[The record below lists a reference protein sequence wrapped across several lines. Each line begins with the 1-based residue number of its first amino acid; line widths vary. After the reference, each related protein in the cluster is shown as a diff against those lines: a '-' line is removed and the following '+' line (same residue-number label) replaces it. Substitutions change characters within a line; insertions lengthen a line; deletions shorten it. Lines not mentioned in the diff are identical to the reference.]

1 MVLDPR
7 PLREQPDN
15 MLEDD
20 RLELAEEHG
29 VLERLAGDVEGE
41 VLRVDDDLDPGGPFG
56 EGVLA
61 EVGGDEGALDEEL
74 GVLAA
79 GFEGLLP
86 EFFGA
91 GGASVRRL
99 R

>member
-1 MVLDPR
+1 M
-7 PLREQPDN
+7 
-15 MLEDD
+15 
-20 RLELAEEHG
+20 
-29 VLERLAGDVEGE
+29 LERLAGDVEGE

-91 GGASVRRL
+91 GGG
-99 R
+99 

>member
-1 MVLDPR
+1 MVLDIG

-41 VLRVDDDLDPGGPFG
+41 VLGVDDDLDPGGPFG

-91 GGASVRRL
+91 GGG
-99 R
+99 